1 MLLNTMKHIGQS
13 QRRITQYQ
21 KLAMLRL
28 KKNPK
33 VNLKLNSLFP
43 EATGIWFPSPANDL
57 NALALDTKQVPQ
69 KTKDVGAFTSLYS
82 LNFSSPVPV
91 FPTLDPWWQRR
102 EPARQESELHPL
114 PIKIIL
120 FLSVYW
126 NYMFVW
132 VLVSRNVQSY

>member
-43 EATGIWFPSPANDL
+43 EATGIRFL
-57 NALALDTKQVPQ
+57 
-69 KTKDVGAFTSLYS
+69 
-82 LNFSSPVPV
+82 
-91 FPTLDPWWQRR
+91 
-102 EPARQESELHPL
+102 PL
-114 PIKIIL
+114 QMI
-120 FLSVYW
+120 
-126 NYMFVW
+126 
-132 VLVSRNVQSY
+132 